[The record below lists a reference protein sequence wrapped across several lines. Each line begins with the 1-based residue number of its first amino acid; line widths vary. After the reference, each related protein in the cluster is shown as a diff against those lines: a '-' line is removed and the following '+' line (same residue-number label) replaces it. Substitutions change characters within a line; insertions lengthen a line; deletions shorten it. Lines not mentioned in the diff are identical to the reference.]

1 MWWLYLDESGDLGF
15 DFVNKKP
22 SEFFTICILA
32 TSRADTNRRLRY
44 AIKKTLKR
52 KVNHG
57 RKHPVNEFHA
67 HATTM
72 AAKEYACS
80 LLAESRYG
88 IYAIT
93 LNKRRVFQYLADN
106 KPRFYNYVARLV
118 IDRIPFETANG
129 NVLLTVDKSKGSAQ
143 RGEFNTYIAAQLEGR
158 LDPKVKLDIAHE
170 NSARSAG
177 LQFVDMCAWAIHRK
191 YEKSDDACLS
201 LLQDKV
207 IYEKRYL

>member
-32 TSRADTNRRLRY
+32 TSSVDTNRRLRY

-57 RKHPVNEFHA
+57 RKYPVSEFHA

-72 AAKEYACS
+72 AAKEYACN
-80 LLAESRYG
+80 LLAKSRYG

-93 LNKRRVFQYLADN
+93 LNKRRVFPTWQTTNPVSTTMWPDL
-106 KPRFYNYVARLV
+106 
-118 IDRIPFETANG
+118 
-129 NVLLTVDKSKGSAQ
+129 
-143 RGEFNTYIAAQLEGR
+143 
-158 LDPKVKLDIAHE
+158 
-170 NSARSAG
+170 
-177 LQFVDMCAWAIHRK
+177 
-191 YEKSDDACLS
+191 
-201 LLQDKV
+201 
-207 IYEKRYL
+207 